1 MVLLSGNVE
10 LLLGNLDISC
20 SFTKFSYLSILLRMV
35 QLYGIR
41 NSAKPLQN
49 LTCSIVLFQDTM
61 VTAINSKI
69 ALNIKDSHQKC
80 TFYNVRTAL
89 HVQIT

>member
-1 MVLLSGNVE
+1 LLAENAE
-10 LLLGNLDISC
+10 LLLGNLDIFC
-20 SFTKFSYLSILLRMV
+20 SFAKFSYLSILLRMA

-41 NSAKPLQN
+41 NSAKPLEN
-49 LTCSIVLFQDTM
+49 LTFPSALFQDTI

-80 TFYNVRTAL
+80 TFIMSEQHCMCT
-89 HVQIT
+89 